1 MDAKISELL
10 KMQYDLA
17 VEKGWIDDRTPEKAP
32 LSILWS
38 IDELGEAI
46 AIIKKKGADVIME
59 NETVRAHFIE
69 EVADTFMYLFDM
81 MNAYEISAEEFSD
94 AFVKKFEKNM
104 GRQWSEN
111 KIMYE
116 DSKIKLIIFDMEGT
130 IVHES
135 TAVKSAERLL
145 ETLSRTGINLVLISD
160 FEPDKVKKILTDNG
174 LDAGVF
180 HSIIKSQ
187 HYGEAFEKAMADF
200 GAKPE
205 ESIVCTG
212 SNVALKI
219 AQRLGMIPCA
229 IKGRFSHAMYEKAGA
244 KHILEDVIEI
254 EKVL

>member
-1 MDAKISELL
+1 
-10 KMQYDLA
+10 
-17 VEKGWIDDRTPEKAP
+17 
-32 LSILWS
+32 
-38 IDELGEAI
+38 
-46 AIIKKKGADVIME
+46 
-59 NETVRAHFIE
+59 
-69 EVADTFMYLFDM
+69 MYLFDM

-187 HYGEAFEKAMADF
+187 HYGETFEKAMTDF
-200 GAKPE
+200 GAKPD

-229 IKGRFSHAMYEKAGA
+229 IKGRFSRAMYEKAGA

>member
-1 MDAKISELL
+1 
-10 KMQYDLA
+10 MQYDLA

-46 AIIKKKGADVIME
+46 AIIKKKGADGIME

-116 DSKIKLIIFDMEGT
+116 DSKINT
-130 IVHES
+130 
-135 TAVKSAERLL
+135 
-145 ETLSRTGINLVLISD
+145 
-160 FEPDKVKKILTDNG
+160 
-174 LDAGVF
+174 
-180 HSIIKSQ
+180 
-187 HYGEAFEKAMADF
+187 
-200 GAKPE
+200 
-205 ESIVCTG
+205 
-212 SNVALKI
+212 
-219 AQRLGMIPCA
+219 
-229 IKGRFSHAMYEKAGA
+229 
-244 KHILEDVIEI
+244 
-254 EKVL
+254 